1 MIQNIRK
8 ERGVTMITVTI
19 AIIILL
25 IITGILVY
33 NADDMVYIK
42 NYNALKNDIELLKSK
57 VSVYYNEYGTV
68 PAKVK
73 YTAFSDGID
82 SVFNEIELENKDDFY
97 VLDLQVLDGL
107 TLNYGKDYEKV
118 KNLSSVDEYYSD
130 LYIINSSTHN
140 IFLNGGVEFK
150 DGDTVKYYYTD
161 YEKPDENRVDFRYV
175 DGIKIPD
182 GYYYIGRDDN
192 QNIVISLNIDDKVN
206 LDDANQYHWIDSEE
220 ILEDAVLQEGQT
232 LGQYKQSVSENKGYF
247 LNDKTKYVIYFDV
260 KVSLPETDDTSPYL
274 PDEDS
279 TILEGTTLET
289 GLVVMDSKDN
299 EWVWI
304 EVPKSIF
311 TDEEYTEGQNVT
323 SAEGEENLQNI
334 EKILQNYAKD
344 YRYDNWEDL
353 YFDGCGI
360 ESEEEYNNLK
370 NKMLKSVFENGGF
383 WIGRYEAGAD
393 DYVSNDDGAARD
405 VVVQK
410 NKFTYNW
417 VNIAQAQSLSSTLST
432 NPSRTSSLMFGIQW
446 DLVCKYIEAKNVT
459 SEEGTLSDEYLLTHN
474 CVEFGNYSNAG
485 FDITTEN
492 AQQSIGDE
500 TDYSI
505 INQDHNKNVDE
516 AILLTTGAS
525 DRNKIMNIYDLG
537 GNQFEITLEKSKLD
551 DYPVTVRGGSYRDA
565 GFFSSHDYT
574 EYDIGY
580 KQISFRPTIF

>member
-82 SVFNEIELENKDDFY
+82 SIFNEIELENKDDFY

-311 TDEEYTEGQNVT
+311 TDEEYTGGQNVT

-353 YFDGCGI
+353 YFDDCGI
-360 ESEEEYNNLK
+360 ESEEYNNLK

-459 SEEGTLSDEYLLTHN
+459 SEEGTLLDEYLLTHN

-574 EYDIGY
+574 EHDIGY